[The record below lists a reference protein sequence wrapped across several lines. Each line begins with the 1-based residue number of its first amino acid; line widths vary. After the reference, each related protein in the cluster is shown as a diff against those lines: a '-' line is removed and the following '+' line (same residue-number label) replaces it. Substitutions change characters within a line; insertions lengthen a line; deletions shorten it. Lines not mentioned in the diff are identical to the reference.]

1 MATNTFLDSATITAL
16 LQDGSGQSVAAAPPN
31 SPSAGNVWWDT
42 SVMPYARRVYIAGG
56 WEDSGAR
63 FDPASGQLTLV
74 QAGAGLSLNGPS
86 LDLDISSLPA
96 AP

>member
-16 LQDGSGQSVAAAPPN
+16 LSYSGGQTVAATPPA
-31 SPSAGNVWWDT
+31 SPDAGNVWWDT
-42 SVMPYARRVYIAGG
+42 SVLPHARRVYIAGA

-63 FDPASGQLTLV
+63 FDPTTGQMTLV
-74 QAGAGLSLNGPS
+74 QAGSGLSFAGQNMQ
-86 LDLDISSLPA
+86 LDISTLPP